1 LSHHTFEVIM
11 ASYRKVTSFRR
22 SLRNKN
28 MGKARKAH
36 ARNHGT
42 TPPFAI
48 HSEAAVANA
57 PDAQLSPEQ
66 REARAK

>member
-1 LSHHTFEVIM
+1 MM

-22 SLRNKN
+22 SLRRKN

-42 TPPFAI
+42 TPAFPI
-48 HSEAAVANA
+48 HSEAAVENA
-57 PDAQLSPEQ
+57 PEAQLSPEQ
-66 REARAK
+66 REAHGK